1 MNMLN
6 RYKRTTLALMAC
18 SSLLMLTGCAQDTD
32 LSNGS
37 VQELSIMP
45 EISNNQVT
53 RATVAS
59 DAALNEVKLNS
70 LQVQLY
76 DGNTCK
82 LDKTF
87 TSNIENKS
95 QLLMKEGNWKSDFS
109 TTIEVK
115 ALANAKGDGKTQE
128 DIDIWKPYSE
138 KDNQDKTF
146 LMSNSSSYQV
156 TAEDTQTIPVQLAR
170 AAAKIVANLHID
182 IEGYT
187 VAAPV
192 KWQLKNYNAK
202 TTYFASETTT
212 PNIQNSTEAEV
223 SGNDGNYTITTYS
236 YSMTWENQDEAPC
249 LYVTVP
255 LKSTSGDTENASYK
269 IPVRNPKDETA
280 KKLARNTIYKIDAT
294 INTKGGSN
302 EPEYVTAGHVV
313 YDLLPWADGQSDDV
327 NAEGSY
333 LIVSPIH
340 YVMNN
345 VSEEKNSNIYY
356 KSSDKIL
363 HRDRLEINEV
373 YYFDK
378 QGNKVLYKEG
388 EKPKAPDGHDAAIYP
403 KLTLP
408 SGEAWDYEGKVM
420 IEENELPV
428 NYTIKRFT
436 FTLENEAGDKRQVM
450 VKQYPVQYVDYL
462 DGASNKKLFVIRNTK
477 SQNGYQVGKPRFK
490 NGKSEDNT
498 VSPAFM
504 IATQAVE
511 ATSIEEAINHC
522 KSYVEN
528 GKGDKT
534 YNNWRLPTQAEIK
547 NVVDIQSKWQASNI
561 IDPVFKG
568 IYWTA
573 NGNTLNAGDANNDGK
588 TYIRCIR
595 DLTPEEVEALDNN
608 WE

>member
-1 MNMLN
+1 MLN

-18 SSLLMLTGCAQDTD
+18 SSLLILTGCAQDTD
-32 LSNGS
+32 LSNNFAQG
-37 VQELSIMP
+37 LSIMP

-53 RATVAS
+53 RATVPS
-59 DAALNEVKLNS
+59 DEALNEVKLKS

-76 DGNTCK
+76 DDNTCK
-82 LDKTF
+82 LDKIF
-87 TSNIENKS
+87 TSNVENGS
-95 QLLMKEGNWKSDFS
+95 QLLIKEGNWKSDFS
-109 TTIEVK
+109 TTIQVK

-128 DIDIWKPYSE
+128 DIDIWKPYNE
-138 KDNQDKTF
+138 KDNKDKTF
-146 LMSNSSSYQV
+146 LMSNSSNYQV
-156 TAEDTQTIPVQLAR
+156 TSEATQTIPVQLTR
-170 AAAKIVANLHID
+170 AAAKIVADLHIQ
-182 IEGYT
+182 IEGYK
-187 VAAPV
+187 VADPV

-212 PNIQNSTEAEV
+212 PYIQNSTEAEV

-255 LKSTSGDTENASYK
+255 LKSTAGNIENATYK
-269 IPVRNPKDETA
+269 IPVRNPNDDAARE
-280 KKLARNTIYKIDAT
+280 LARNTIYKVDAT
-294 INTKGGSN
+294 INTKGGSYK
-302 EPEYVTAGHVV
+302 PEYVNAGHVV
-313 YDLLPWADGQSDDV
+313 YDLLPWANGQSDSV
-327 NAEGSY
+327 NAKGSY

-345 VSEEKNSNIYY
+345 VSVERNSNIYY
-356 KSSDKIL
+356 KSSDEIL
-363 HRDRLEINEV
+363 RRDRVEINEV

-388 EKPKAPDGHDAAIYP
+388 EKPKAPDGHDAAVYP

-436 FTLENEAGDKRQVM
+436 FTLENAAGDKRKVM
-450 VKQYPVQYVDYL
+450 VKQYPVQYVDYM
-462 DGASNKKLFVIRNTK
+462 DGTSNKKLFVIRNTK
-477 SQNGYQVGKPRFK
+477 SQNGYQVSKPILK

-504 IATQAVE
+504 IATQAFE
-511 ATSIEEAINHC
+511 ASSIEDAINLS
-522 KSYVEN
+522 KSYIEYGRGN
-528 GKGDKT
+528 KT
-534 YNNWRLPTQAEIK
+534 YNGWRLPTQAEIK
-547 NVVDIQSKWQASNI
+547 NVVDIQSKSQTNNI
-561 IDPVFKG
+561 IDTMFKG
-568 IYWTA
+568 AYWTV
-573 NGNTLNAGDANNDGK
+573 NGSTINAGSINNDK
-588 TYIRCIR
+588 KVYVRCIR